1 MEELAMAVITGTN
14 GNDDL
19 TGGSGGDTILALDGN
34 DILRSGTGFPGEF
47 HGGRGDD
54 SYFLTRGDTVVEAA
68 NEGIDTVNTNAAEYV
83 LPANVENLAFTG
95 SGPFRGHGNAL
106 NNKLTGG
113 ADDDRLSGGAG
124 NNQFDGGAGSDW
136 VLYDAAGISSV
147 IVNLASGQGTNGLG
161 GADTYVR
168 IENVAGTTSSDII
181 RGDNNANIL
190 LGNGGFDQLDGGG
203 GNDTIVGSGSLIGG
217 AGVDLLTGGSGND
230 VLDGGIGGDT
240 MSGGLGNDTFF
251 VDSLSD
257 VLIDDGGTDAIIL
270 NLGGTYTMPAGSI
283 ENLIANFGGILVIA
297 NSLNNQLGGGGGS
310 QVFRGLGG
318 NNRIDGGADV
328 DFVDY
333 STAAQA
339 VSVFLNHGT
348 ATNNGFG
355 GVDTLS
361 NVEGVIGTDFNDTI
375 YGDGASN
382 RLAGGNGADVLVGLG
397 GDDLLDGGAGASNEM
412 IGGQGDDQ
420 YTQSAAGDTLYEA
433 AGEGTDSVFT
443 TLAFLSLRDNFENLS
458 YGGSASFTGAG
469 NDLANT
475 IRGGLAADQLSGL
488 GGDDILYGNAG
499 AANTLIGGAG
509 NDVYVSQTSG
519 DSIVE
524 AAGGGADMV
533 VTALSQFVLADNV
546 EALVFTGGAAFG
558 LGNAGNN
565 SMVGS
570 DGADTLYAGAG
581 DDRVIGRSGADELQ
595 GGAGADQFG
604 YVGGE
609 TGLDRILDFQSGAD
623 KILLFADYYDPTAT
637 VDFVNGTS
645 AQSANSTFLYNSGTG
660 IVSFDADGNGAGA
673 AVQIA
678 QLNPGTIVAAGD
690 FGFF

>member
-1 MEELAMAVITGTN
+1 MPVITGTN

-19 TGGSGGDTILALDGN
+19 TGGPGGDTILALDGN
-34 DILRSGTGFPGEF
+34 DILRSGTGLPGEF

-54 SYFLTRGDTVVEAA
+54 TYFLTRGDTVVEQA
-68 NEGIDTVNTNAAEYV
+68 NEGTDTVNTNAAEYV
-83 LPANVENLAFTG
+83 LPANVENLTFTG
-95 SGPFRGHGNAL
+95 SGAFRGHGNGL

-113 ADDDRLSGGAG
+113 AGDDRLSGGAG

-136 VLYDAAGISSV
+136 VLYDGAGISSV

-168 IENVAGTTSSDII
+168 IENVLGSTASDII
-181 RGDNNANIL
+181 RGDGNPNIL
-190 LGNGGFDQLDGGG
+190 LGKGGFDQLDGGG
-203 GNDTIVGSGSLIGG
+203 GNDTIVGSGSLLGG
-217 AGVDLLTGGSGND
+217 TGNDTLTAGSGND
-230 VLDGGIGGDT
+230 VLDGGTGIDT

-251 VDSLSD
+251 VDSLLD
-257 VLIDDGGTDAIIL
+257 AMTDDGGTDTIIL
-270 NLGGTYTMPAGSI
+270 NLGGTYTMPSGSI
-283 ENLIANFGGILVIA
+283 ENLIANFGSTLVIA
-297 NSLNNQLGGGGGS
+297 NSLNNQLSGGAGG

-328 DFVDY
+328 DAVDY
-333 STAAQA
+333 STAGQA

-348 ATNNGFG
+348 ASNNGFG
-355 GVDTLS
+355 GADTLS
-361 NVEGVIGTDFNDTI
+361 NIEGVIGSDFNDTI
-375 YGDGASN
+375 FGDGGSN
-382 RLAGGNGADVLVGLG
+382 RLQGGNGADILVGLG
-397 GDDLLDGGAGASNEM
+397 GDDILDGGAGGPGNSFNEM
-412 IGGQGDDQ
+412 IGGEGDDQ
-420 YTQSAAGDTLYEA
+420 YIQSAAGDTLYEA
-433 AGEGTDSVFT
+433 AGEGTDTVFT
-443 TLAFLSLRDNFENLS
+443 TLASLSLRDNFENLT
-458 YGGSASFTGAG
+458 YGGSASFAGAG
-469 NDLANT
+469 NDLANV
-475 IRGGLAADQLSGL
+475 IRGKLAADQLSGL
-488 GGDDILYGNAG
+488 GGDDILYGDAG

-509 NDVYVSQTSG
+509 NDVYVSEASG

-533 VTALSQFVLADNV
+533 ITALSQFVLADNV
-546 EALVFTGGAAFG
+546 EALVFTGNGALG
-558 LGNAGNN
+558 LGNAANN

-570 DGADTLYAGAG
+570 DGADRLYAGAG

-604 YVGGE
+604 YLGGE

-623 KILLFADYYDPTAT
+623 QILLSSAFYKPTGT
-637 VDFVNGTS
+637 VAFVNGSS
-645 AQSANSTFLYNSGTG
+645 ATSANSTFLYDAATG